1 MKWYVIALVLFV
13 LCVIGSY
20 FKGKAD
26 GHRPLV
32 PPDTA
37 TRYLPAPVPK
47 TPIPVKPVT
56 ATYDTLKYLKQID
69 SLLALKQSLE
79 ETLREVAE
87 PYQVSAHDSLDI
99 HGIKLTYSLSAL
111 AEPASRNLSVWLD
124 SAVVNLPEKII
135 TITVEKESPWWEIP
149 VIFATGLFAGTT
161 LGLVVGQAN

>member
-20 FKGKAD
+20 FKGKQD

-32 PPDTA
+32 PPDTVIQ
-37 TRYLPAPVPK
+37 YVPQYIPQ
-47 TPIPVKPVT
+47 TPIPVKPT
-56 ATYDTLKYLKQID
+56 PATYDTLKYLKQID

-87 PYQVSAHDSLDI
+87 PYQVNAQDSLDI
-99 HGIKLTYSLSAL
+99 HGIRLTYSLSAL

-124 SAVVNLPEKII
+124 SAVVNLPEKIV
-135 TITVEKESPWWEIP
+135 TITVEEEIP
-149 VIFATGLFAGTT
+149 WYERPLYFIVGGLTG
-161 LGLVVGQAN
+161 GLAISLLK